1 MRAQAVG
8 IKRLKGAVADVAT
21 LGELVW
27 ARLPAAASA
36 NGAVHPWW
44 PAELLDP
51 FRLPPGR
58 ALPPHAL
65 AGASTVLCSHSGW
78 PELEI
83 VYWRLNSTYAQVLT
97 CDQSL
102 NHQRGTV

>member
-51 FRLPPGR
+51 LPP
-58 ALPPHAL
+58 A
-65 AGASTVLCSHSGW
+65 AGAGAAAARRSQVPVLCSA
-78 PELEI
+78 L
-83 VYWRLNSTYAQVLT
+83 TQVG
-97 CDQSL
+97 Q
-102 NHQRGTV
+102 N